1 MATFVPNVTD
11 IYPEPALYR
20 PDFSFL
26 DTMLRRRQAMYNQGF
41 AEISSKYSALAKNL
55 TNPYN
60 SQVRNQFLT
69 EAQNQLKN
77 LSAMDLSQQQ
87 NVSAAADVFT
97 PLYKDSNVMAD
108 LALTSHW
115 DQQEKIAESF
125 RLKDGGKEYSEA
137 NLEYVRMQRQDFA
150 KDKPESAGMYL
161 GSKRYYSPYRD
172 YSKKFMEAYEKF
184 KPSVEDIEYV
194 DGQYIRGKRDA
205 SIKSAEFRKYLEN
218 VLSPEEKR
226 QIEIEGI
233 VKYGKTP
240 EALLGMY
247 SQKVENESKGLDAN
261 IEYWNG
267 QAKLAK
273 TDQEKSIVKQNID
286 YYTDRKSSLMD
297 SYEKLS
303 SMDRGS
309 LMQVK
314 DRVAA
319 DLYYEDVIGGMAK
332 SAERKDIKTTVQANS
347 VWTTIYSNQQQWAR
361 QKDSQNFE
369 WNKML
374 KQAEIDAQKESNK
387 KAASGAFT
395 GSNVTL
401 KASEETAYGMKGLE
415 SDIAGAQQAIDA
427 AGQRIA
433 SHLIATNQS
442 ADANTVKSF
451 IDKYAK
457 LSNNVEPVLD
467 KTGRLVGHRYRDS
480 KKAVEPVVEADL
492 QAFSQWSS
500 AVGPQQMKL
509 NSLTSYKNQLNNEVK
524 KQAAGS
530 YDQVYNQ
537 VNNLL
542 PGQRLIIPASSG
554 NKISLTPKQI
564 YEGMNNGSIRF
575 EIVGGQ
581 GGGMAGTG
589 ARSESFEIM
598 TINGERI
605 NISDAKHKRLKDV
618 VYGIRSI
625 ENSSAAKDIRQ
636 VREKVYSSGFIG
648 NNTMALFDQ
657 NSDFYKD
664 KKGEVEQIL
673 GKEVVIRGGDLL
685 TGRLAISLKE
695 KDKAT
700 REDVLKAVGGRADIT
715 YDETN
720 DMFFIKNLKG
730 MDVLSNYSPA
740 QQAIYQSAST
750 PVKGKQESPGVYSLE
765 SAPFRIGNL
774 PYDFKWKRITREYPG
789 TDGTRMLDYEYYIY
803 DGNNPTRPL
812 PIQVMRD
819 PMQLA
824 EIVGQ
829 MGNNPAKTVD
839 IVESL
844 K

>member
-247 SQKVENESKGLDAN
+247 SQKVENETKGLDAN

-457 LSNNVEPVLD
+457 ISNNVEPVLD

-480 KKAVEPVVEADL
+480 KKPVEPVVEADL

-509 NSLTSYKNQLNNEVK
+509 NSLTTYKKQLEDEVVKRGAPEYAKITEKLNNI
-524 KQAAGS
+524 
-530 YDQVYNQ
+530 
-537 VNNLL
+537 L
-542 PGQRLIIPASSG
+542 PGKKLIISTDG
-554 NKISLTPKQI
+554 GKVQLTPKQL
-564 YEGMNNGSIRF
+564 YDGLADGSIKR
-575 EIVGGQ
+575 ETKGVVSGGSGAVGGP
-581 GGGMAGTG
+581 GVIP
-589 ARSESFEIM
+589 EFWLN
-598 TINGERI
+598 INGKKVKANNSPVLMQVMNSIGEIERSKESKSI
-605 NISDAKHKRLKDV
+605 Q
-618 VYGIRSI
+618 GIR
-625 ENSSAAKDIRQ
+625 EN
-636 VREKVYSSGFIG
+636 VYSSSFIG

-685 TGRLAISLKE
+685 SGRLAISLKE
-695 KDKAT
+695 NDKAT
-700 REDVLKAVGGRADIT
+700 TEDVLKAVGGRADIT